1 MDTEQLERF
10 QPIWSNVKSTGS
22 IDVLLLHSTKVFFSL
37 VHNVQNNCDVQLYQI
52 YWRISSGKLT
62 KPSSIVQ
69 DQMGNSQTKLYSAA
83 DLLYLDALHFFF
95 VLQSYLLT
103 NFNNSKKMLEF
114 HSRKA
119 TSIQFLVNLV
129 RKTPARCEQWLLLK
143 RWMWT
148 LQLAVVSSEW
158 GGIFKLKG
166 EERKALRNFLWGFSF
181 PFYAYALCS

>member
-1 MDTEQLERF
+1 MCNTLVMCSY
-10 QPIWSNVKSTGS
+10 IKSTEEFLQVNWQNHLQLSRIRWAILRQNFIQQLICFILTPS
-22 IDVLLLHSTKVFFSL
+22 I
-37 VHNVQNNCDVQLYQI
+37 
-52 YWRISSGKLT
+52 
-62 KPSSIVQ
+62 
-69 DQMGNSQTKLYSAA
+69 
-83 DLLYLDALHFFF
+83 FFF

-129 RKTPARCEQWLLLK
+129 RKTPVRCEQWLLLK